1 MPAKKQPPKKVAAV
15 KKPVVKK
22 PTAKQIRMDKYTKAV
37 NAKPK
42 SGGDKIKL
50 KPLDAKWKA
59 DVAKK
64 SKAFDKS
71 FVNKYVRPASEIFG
85 PLAALKYATEAISGK
100 DLDAPAGS
108 GKRKNRLGSVANA
121 ALVSL
126 PVVGGAKK
134 IKKAVS
140 AGKKVNATSK
150 LIKETKTNKRTAV
163 KVTDT
168 KKKQAGY

>member
-1 MPAKKQPPKKVAAV
+1 MPAKKQPPKKVAAA
-15 KKPVVKK
+15 KKPAAKK
-22 PTAKQIRMDKYTKAV
+22 PTAKQIKMDNYRKIVTS
-37 NAKPK
+37 KPK

-50 KPLDAKWKA
+50 KPMDAKWKA

-64 SKAFDKS
+64 SKAYDKS
-71 FVNKYVRPASEIFG
+71 FVHKYIEPASQIFG

-108 GKRKNRLGSVANA
+108 NKRKSRLGSAGNALLVAA
-121 ALVSL
+121 PL
-126 PVVGGAKK
+126 GGAAKK
-134 IKKAVS
+134 VKKVVS

-163 KVTDT
+163 KVYDT
-168 KKKQAGY
+168 KKKQMGN

>member
-1 MPAKKQPPKKVAAV
+1 MASKKQPPKKVAAAR
-15 KKPVVKK
+15 K
-22 PTAKQIRMDKYTKAV
+22 PTAKQIRMSKYTKAV

-50 KPLDAKWKA
+50 KPMDAKWKA

-71 FVNKYVRPASEIFG
+71 FVNKYVRPVSEYLG

-108 GKRKNRLGSVANA
+108 GKKTSRLGA
-121 ALVSL
+121 AGSALLVTAPL
-126 PVVGGAKK
+126 GKGVKK

-150 LIKETKTNKRTAV
+150 LIKDTKANKRTAV

>member
-1 MPAKKQPPKKVAAV
+1 MPAKKQPPKKVAAAR
-15 KKPVVKK
+15 K
-22 PTAKQIRMDKYTKAV
+22 PTAKQIRMAAYTKAV
-37 NAKPK
+37 TSKPQ
-42 SGGDKIKL
+42 SAGGKVKL

-85 PLAALKYATEAISGK
+85 PLAALKYATEAISGR
-100 DLDAPAGS
+100 DLDAPVGS
-108 GKRKNRLGSVANA
+108 GKRKNRLGSVTNA

-150 LIKETKTNKRTAV
+150 LIKENKTNKRTAV

>member
-15 KKPVVKK
+15 KKP
-22 PTAKQIRMDKYTKAV
+22 TAKQIRMAKYTKAV
-37 NAKPK
+37 TSKPR
-42 SGGDKIKL
+42 SGGESIKL

-71 FVNKYVRPASEIFG
+71 FVNKYVRPASEMFG

-108 GKRKNRLGSVANA
+108 GKRKSRLGSAGSALLVAA
-121 ALVSL
+121 PL
-126 PVVGGAKK
+126 GGAAKK
-134 IKKAVS
+134 VKKVVS

-150 LIKETKTNKRTAV
+150 LIKENKTNKRTAV
-163 KVTDT
+163 KVADT

>member
-15 KKPVVKK
+15 KKP
-22 PTAKQIRMDKYTKAV
+22 TAKQIKMDNYRKVVTS
-37 NAKPK
+37 KPR
-42 SGGDKIKL
+42 SGGESIKL

-71 FVNKYVRPASEIFG
+71 FVNKYVRPASEMFG

-108 GKRKNRLGSVANA
+108 GKRKSRLGSAGSALLVAA
-121 ALVSL
+121 PL
-126 PVVGGAKK
+126 GGAAKK
-134 IKKAVS
+134 LKRLLVLVKRLMQQVS
-140 AGKKVNATSK
+140 
-150 LIKETKTNKRTAV
+150 
-163 KVTDT
+163 
-168 KKKQAGY
+168 